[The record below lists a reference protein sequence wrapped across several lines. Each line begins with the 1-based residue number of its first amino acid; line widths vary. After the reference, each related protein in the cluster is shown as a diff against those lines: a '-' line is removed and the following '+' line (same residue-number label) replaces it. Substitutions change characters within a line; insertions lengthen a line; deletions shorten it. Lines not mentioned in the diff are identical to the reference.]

1 MREVALEKLRCPASG
16 ERLVAEGDELVTL
29 SGKHRYALHVGA
41 IPLLADELLSPAARR
56 QRAHYD
62 ALAPLYLANLRAP
75 HTEAYAAYLDGLLI
89 EALGPG
95 PLGDV
100 VEICCGQA
108 DALGLVRER
117 VRVGVGVDVSPVML
131 EAAAARLPEMT
142 FAQGDATRLPL
153 ADASFDRV
161 VMSGGVHHVADRRGL
176 FREVARVLRP
186 GGCFV
191 FREPLDDFAPWRWL
205 RAAIYRLS
213 PALDAETE
221 RPLRRGETE
230 APLRA
235 AGLAL
240 EGWRPCGL
248 LGFCAFMNGDVLVVN
263 RVFGLVPGVERWVR
277 ASVRLDEWLLRLPGI
292 GRAGLQVVGRARRSP
307 SGPGSPEPAPQGRQI
322 PV

>member
-1 MREVALEKLRCPASG
+1 LAD
-16 ERLVAEGDELVTL
+16 GDELVTL
-29 SGKHRYALHVGA
+29 SGKHRYALHAGA
-41 IPLLADELLSPAARR
+41 IPLLADELLSPAALR
-56 QRAHYD
+56 QREHYD
-62 ALAPLYLANLRAP
+62 ALAPVYLANLRAP
-75 HTEAYAAYLDGLLI
+75 HTEAYSAYLDGVLL

-100 VEICCGQA
+100 VEVCCGQA
-108 DALGLVRER
+108 DALGLVRQR

-131 EAAAARLPEMT
+131 EAAASRLPEMT

-161 VMSGGVHHVADRRGL
+161 VMSGGVHHVGDRRGL

-191 FREPLDDFAPWRWL
+191 FREPLDDFPLWRWL
-205 RAAIYRLS
+205 RAVIYRLS

-230 APLRA
+230 EPLRA

-240 EGWRPCGL
+240 EAWRPCGL
-248 LGFCAFMNGDVLVVN
+248 LGFCAFMNGDVLIVN
-263 RVFGLVPGVERWVR
+263 RIFGLVPGVERWVR
-277 ASVRLDEWLLRLPGI
+277 ASARLDEWLLRVPGI
-292 GRAGLQVVGRARRSP
+292 GRAGLQVVGRARRSA
-307 SGPGSPEPAPQGRQI
+307 SGTRPADGATGGRQS